1 MQQCNYNLCK
11 TQGPTGRGFQTF
23 TGSYLW
29 ALDSY
34 KKFVFSP
41 TEPYGIDW
49 TTEFENGTYEHKAE
63 PKHATLAITDTAIQR
78 MVVGISLLLNEY
90 FNIQKRNDFLNYM
103 KDIYNP

>member
-90 FNIQKRNDFLNYM
+90 FNILYNSRNYM